1 MFSAEELLPGPKCF
15 LAERFGFGV
24 LAHALV
30 QQGQVIG
37 GSRRIG
43 MFSAKELL
51 LDLERFQVEG
61 FGFGNLALINYRG
74 PGSHA
79 YSI

>member
-1 MFSAEELLPGPKCF
+1 
-15 LAERFGFGV
+15 
-24 LAHALV
+24 
-30 QQGQVIG
+30 
-37 GSRRIG
+37 